1 VLGLQLEL
9 ELALQGLLE
18 LPLVRQQLQLPVRQQ
33 LQLPVRQQ
41 LQPLERQQLELERP
55 GLQRLVLELV
65 FLLPQEL
72 GLLERLQRHRR

>member
-33 LQLPVRQQ
+33 V
-41 LQPLERQQLELERP
+41 QPLERQQLELERP

>member
-18 LPLVRQQLQLPVRQQ
+18 LPLVRQQVQLPVWQQ
-33 LQLPVRQQ
+33 V
-41 LQPLERQQLELERP
+41 QPLERQQLELERP

>member
-18 LPLVRQQLQLPVRQQ
+18 LPLVRQQ

>member
-33 LQLPVRQQ
+33 V
-41 LQPLERQQLELERP
+41 QPLERQQLELERP
-55 GLQRLVLELV
+55 GLLRQVLELE

-72 GLLERLQRHRR
+72 GLLERLQRRRR

>member
-18 LPLVRQQLQLPVRQQ
+18 LPLVRQQLQQPVRQQ
-33 LQLPVRQQ
+33 V
-41 LQPLERQQLELERP
+41 QPLERQQLELERP